1 MEWEIY
7 WYNLI
12 AEHRLEN
19 MIKQLNLADD
29 ASGRGS
35 NYTETV
41 CKGVYEDY
49 SQRESFFSDV
59 KTDLLK
65 ILDSI
70 SNIHSIGNRTKAVD
84 SLLVKIITKRAEKF
98 NSKSP
103 YVSINEED
111 YADVITDLIGI
122 RLILHYQGQWKD
134 IHEQLLKLFPEDN
147 CKEDTLLPHEEGKQ
161 FMAEFPVAYHAP
173 EDDTTQYEGIIKH
186 RLHEKGYRSNHYII
200 SFKNVY
206 IELQVRTIY
215 DEAWS
220 DYDHTYVY
228 KKEANPNNNALSIV
242 SPILCK
248 ITNAAS
254 DIGELMR
261 EIYDMHFEIDTSGQF
276 IINEQEKRKLAMIK
290 KHLEEA
296 KNEFED
302 FCENNISKQV

>member
-1 MEWEIY
+1 MEWKNY
-7 WYNLI
+7 WNNLI

-19 MIKQLNLADD
+19 MIKQLNIADN
-29 ASGRGS
+29 ALGRGS

-49 SQRESFFSDV
+49 LQRESFFSSV

-98 NSKSP
+98 NTKSP

-111 YADVITDLIGI
+111 YANVITDLIGI

-147 CKEDTLLPHEEGKQ
+147 CKENCLLPHEEGKQ
-161 FMAEFPVAYHAP
+161 FMVEFPIAYHAP
-173 EDDTTQYEGIIKH
+173 EDDTTQFEGIIRH

-261 EIYDMHFEIDTSGQF
+261 EIYDMHFETDTSGQF
-276 IINEQEKRKLAMIK
+276 IIKEQEKRKLAMIK

-296 KNEFED
+296 KNEFD
-302 FCENNISKQV
+302 VFCENNVSKQG

>member
-1 MEWEIY
+1 MEWEKY
-7 WYNLI
+7 WNNLI
-12 AEHRLEN
+12 AEHCLGN
-19 MIKQLNLADD
+19 MINQLNFADD
-29 ASGRGS
+29 ASGRGPK
-35 NYTETV
+35 YTEKV

-49 SQRESFFSDV
+49 SQKENFFSGV
-59 KTDLLK
+59 KTDILK

-70 SNIHSIGNRTKAVD
+70 PNIHSIGNRTKAVD

-98 NSKSP
+98 NTKSR
-103 YVSINEED
+103 YVSIDKED
-111 YADVITDLIGI
+111 YANVITDLIGV

-134 IHEQLLKLFPEDN
+134 IHEQLLRLFPEDK
-147 CKEDTLLPHEEGKQ
+147 CIEGQLLPHKDGEQ
-161 FMAEFPVAYHAP
+161 FMAEFPIAYHAP
-173 EDDTTQYEGIIKH
+173 EDDTTQFEGIIRHK
-186 RLHEKGYRSNHYII
+186 LHEKGYRSNHYII

-228 KKEANPNNNALSIV
+228 KKEANPNNNALAII

-261 EIYDMHFEIDTSGQF
+261 EIYDMHFEVDPSGQF
-276 IINEQEKRKLAMIK
+276 IIKDPEKQKLAMVK

-296 KNEFED
+296 KKEFDD
-302 FCENNISKQV
+302 FCERNVSKQD